1 MGACCQFVDNSL
13 LPCQQPK
20 LFGTLCGAPLANNLV
35 GYNPVL
41 ALEASLG
48 NKAWSNRA
56 PSTSLLETSSGLP
69 SYILGNFCY
78 AGFPYPHSVLPAS
91 SHIPF
96 LNPMF
101 NLRSLMAKD
110 ECVFSAFE
118 FPRLRILFRSMLYF
132 FLLNYLGF
140 LKFFKNILD
149 ISPLRRGWLKNTNP
163 IY

>member
-1 MGACCQFVDNSL
+1 MLLVYKSYIYILKTYCCL
-13 LPCQQPK
+13 LSDFLRHSFQHSFYFTFYWISSS
-20 LFGTLCGAPLANNLV
+20 LFGEFIG
-35 GYNPVL
+35 
-41 ALEASLG
+41 S
-48 NKAWSNRA
+48 
-56 PSTSLLETSSGLP
+56 P

-163 IY
+163 IS